1 MRMHVK
7 LFMHRV
13 ETLNAVDRLPLA
25 SGGRITLC
33 PVIHAEVRSMI
44 LIERLSR

>member
-1 MRMHVK
+1 MHVK

-13 ETLNAVDRLPLA
+13 ETLNVVDSLALA

-33 PVIHAEVRSMI
+33 PVIDAEVRPMT
-44 LIERLSR
+44 LIERVSR